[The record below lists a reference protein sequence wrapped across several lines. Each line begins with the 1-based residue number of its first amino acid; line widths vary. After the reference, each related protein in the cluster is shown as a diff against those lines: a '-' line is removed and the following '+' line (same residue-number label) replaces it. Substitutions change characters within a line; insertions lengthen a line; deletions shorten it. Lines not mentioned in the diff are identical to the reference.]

1 MTKCDQK
8 TSRDNFF
15 LNFMC
20 IREGLVWHCR
30 RWVSTPFA
38 ARLVFCCFFTQ
49 LINKLQQCS
58 LCEWIKNI
66 LLFVLNTKQPL
77 RDIWLLSYK
86 KNSFQCVLKKS
97 KFWIFSKTLKTVL
110 LISQQP
116 DVAQRLFCIQII
128 LFLLLSNSS
137 LRPKTRSW
145 PYFCLG

>member
-1 MTKCDQK
+1 MQCVHMTKCDQK

-15 LNFMC
+15 FNFMC

-86 KNSFQCVLKKS
+86 QNSFQCFLKKI
-97 KFWIFSKTLKTVL
+97 KFWIFSCDEQLKKWRCHSVCSS
-110 LISQQP
+110 ICNQGVFFQP
-116 DVAQRLFCIQII
+116 KEF
-128 LFLLLSNSS
+128 
-137 LRPKTRSW
+137 
-145 PYFCLG
+145 